1 MTREEITNKLKEYC
15 NYEMDSVERHGYDPH
30 NAVTRCYGA
39 TMFVLNFL
47 DSFDDS
53 LAKWWDDEMLPKFR
67 ELERG

>member
-15 NYEMDSVERHGYDPH
+15 NYEIDCVKRHGYDPH

-39 TMFVLNFL
+39 VMFVLNL
-47 DSFDDS
+47 DDFDDE
-53 LAKWWDDEMLPKFR
+53 LGKWWDDEMHSKFR